1 MYNYYHIYG
10 YNASDYFNNFDIN
23 IYKLFSIIA
32 IILVIVLFFKIFI
45 IICNW
50 KIFKKA
56 GKEGWEAIIPIYNKW
71 VFFEITGLNGWFVLL
86 NFIPVIGNLIY
97 GIFIVIA
104 NYKLSQSFK
113 KPAMFT
119 LGLLFIP
126 FVFYPILAFGKETY
140 SKPKKIEFSL

>member
-10 YNASDYFNNFDIN
+10 YTSDYFKDYSIN
-23 IYKLFSIIA
+23 YYKLFTIIA
-32 IILVIVLFFKIFI
+32 IVLLVVLSIKIFL

-86 NFIPVIGNLIY
+86 NFIPIIGNLIY
-97 GIFIVIA
+97 GLLLVVA
-104 NYKLSQSFK
+104 NFKLTQSFK
-113 KPAMFT
+113 KPSMFT
-119 LGLLFIP
+119 LGLIFIP
-126 FVFYPILAFGKETY
+126 FVFYPILAFGKDSY
-140 SKPKKIEFSL
+140 IKPKKIEFSL